1 MSCLKAEL
9 CPNRTVVRH
18 ASGSPIVAVLV
29 HQSTPHHAKAA
40 SECRRVCILR
50 NPYVVIATAS
60 LQVSYAD
67 VCGHIS
73 SKDMDVSLVYQS
85 IEVYRGA
92 CRKQ

>member
-1 MSCLKAEL
+1 MSCLKVEL

-18 ASGSPIVAVLV
+18 ASGSPVVATLV
-29 HQSTPHHAKAA
+29 HQSTPHHVKAA
-40 SECRRVCILR
+40 GEGSRVCNLR

-73 SKDMDVSLVYQS
+73 GKNMDVSLVDQS

-92 CRKQ
+92 CREQ